1 MMIGH
6 AKQWGF
12 PLYLTPLET
21 FMWLDDRPAYPM
33 TFLIHMEFSG
43 TVDRAAFEAALGET
57 LARHPLLNAF
67 VQRAKRNRLCWVL
80 AEGAMPRLDWADQ
93 RVPIECPQGEAIDIG
108 SQIGLRVWV
117 RQGEGTARVLFQF
130 HHACVDGT
138 GAYRFL
144 GDLLAA
150 YGRRTAPDGK
160 RPEPGPVDPKLL
172 RIRKYGIMDLAL
184 RARAPTVAWAA
195 VWQAVRVLG
204 RRASPLRAP
213 HSPCKRD
220 RRLAPFPGIESYHF
234 DEAEYKQIRLAAVE
248 SGVTVNDLLLCEL
261 FHAVREWNSRHGGGG
276 RFWSP
281 GGRRRRIGIMMPTD
295 LRDGDHYEMP
305 AANMTSYT
313 FLVRRAGACDRAD
326 ELLRSIRD
334 ETSQIKNQRLGTRF
348 VDMLAAAL
356 SVRGLLRVALSG
368 RRCLSTAVLSNVGD
382 PTRRFT
388 ARLPRDKGRVV
399 AGNLVLER
407 ITGVPPLRPKTR
419 AAIIIITYRRQLTVS
434 MRCDPYLFRPEDTR
448 EQLAI
453 YVERLRRAAGLST
466 STRSMKLGSAFT
478 VLSTTNHLS
487 GGVPGP

>member
-1 MMIGH
+1 MISR

-21 FMWLDDRPAYPM
+21 FMWVEDRPAYPM

-43 TVDRAAFEAALGET
+43 TVDREAFESALEEA
-57 LARHPLLNAF
+57 LARHPLLNAL
-67 VQRAKRNRLCWVL
+67 VQRAKRNQPCWVL
-80 AEGAMPRLDWADQ
+80 AEDAMPRLDWAEEG
-93 RVPIECPQGEAIDIG
+93 VALECPGGEAIDIR
-108 SQIGLRVWV
+108 SEVGLRVWV
-117 RQGEGTARVLFQF
+117 RQGDGSARVLFQF

-150 YGRRTAPDGK
+150 YGQRTGSGGQ
-160 RPEPGPVDPKLL
+160 RPVPGLVDPRLL
-172 RIRKYGIMDLAL
+172 RTRKYAIMDIAL
-184 RARAPTVAWAA
+184 RGKALPVARAAIHQGARLL
-195 VWQAVRVLG
+195 VR
-204 RRASPLRAP
+204 RPSPLRP
-213 HSPCKRD
+213 PRCPSKRNG
-220 RRLAPFPGIESYHF
+220 RLAPFPGIESYRF
-234 DEAEYKQIRLAAVE
+234 EEEQYKRLRLAAVN
-248 SGVTVNDLLLCEL
+248 SGVTVNDLLLSEL
-261 FHAVREWNSRHGGGG
+261 FHAIREWNSR
-276 RFWSP
+276 RRS
-281 GGRRRRIGIMMPTD
+281 GRRGGRIGIMMPTD

-313 FLVRRAGACDRAD
+313 FLVRRAGACDRAA
-326 ELLRSIRD
+326 ELLRGIRD
-334 ETSQIKNQRLGTRF
+334 ETAQIKNQRLGTRF

-356 SVRGLLRVALSG
+356 YVRGLLRVALSG

-399 AGNLVLER
+399 AGNLILEK

-448 EQLAI
+448 DQLSI
-453 YVERLRRAAGLST
+453 YVERLRRAACKE
-466 STRSMKLGSAFT
+466 R
-478 VLSTTNHLS
+478 
-487 GGVPGP
+487 